1 MTNEDEIINN
11 INLSKFKD
19 KNDLFGFEASKRRVH
34 IIQENNR
41 ISDIEAQIKYAAN
54 RVFINNGDSYHGK
67 YIIQDEE
74 PIAWP
79 TAIAEISQILFTDI
93 EYINLDTELTE
104 QNTANDKYKDQE
116 LNNTYQD
123 SQKSRNSILNKS
135 INSMKSVSVDKDLQ
149 VNNVL
154 DKVYID
160 EEVDNEPPEKQFK
173 YIRNIEVQ
181 PMYIIHKPTIKVN
194 KEDFEPYKY
203 DIVTTVK
210 NKLNIN
216 DERYKYLKN
225 AKKIIISNNKQLLM
239 KEIQKCAVV
248 VYDISL
254 AKNQITEASIALHS
268 IIEEIKYIKSHPKS
282 VVARQSGIRV
292 FILISSIQTWA
303 LTKNKYT
310 SPITQDD
317 YKDRICHPNFQSF
330 YDMENCILLLNDKVC
345 KKLQYS
351 GYFYGIIL
359 APGLVYGQGE
369 HILKYIYKMVFSD
382 TERLLVPKEDNNLPI
397 IHVENLAK
405 IVKNL
410 VVYYDKVTKPY
421 IIGIETAKISLRSIT
436 KCIIKQTQKK
446 NYVYCDYISLCLNSR
461 VTQTVYD
468 MITMSIQIVPV
479 IDNYITQ
486 FMGLDKSIPRIFTE
500 TKTLIS
506 EYHNKYSKK
515 KNIIINGPLEI
526 INFAEKLAH
535 TYNLYFVDLITI
547 SKEFF
552 NILENSVYDI
562 DSNWLQNLSN
572 NKLINKTVLTINNS
586 SLQNLDMLLNKSSN
600 KFEEKHLDNLPTFGN
615 KQLLEEQ
622 KKHFKDYGRISDKYL
637 LPFIKNKIL
646 KNKANK
652 CGYIIANFLENIEQ
666 AQNLFDLKHFESNK
680 KNDLQLDENEIHP
693 TIIIDVIMVGKN
705 VMRKIMYD
713 SETEQINL
721 NLKLVCDDVLDKL
734 LDWPLLDSKHTE
746 SEIMKYILENEH
758 IEIRKNRN
766 LVDYL
771 EVLFK
776 PKMYKEY
783 LLITQSNCL
792 FVDQREFDKLFDSL
806 LINMPAKLKVNE
818 AENKVSDIKDMINK
832 MYVIHPTIIKNKD
845 LAREEDIYEKNLAQL
860 LKDSTIKKEE
870 HFSLQNTK
878 IIDFL
883 IKCVNPLL
891 INGILDIMKNT
902 PEDPIDFLV
911 EYIYNHNMYNP
922 CVSSPPLN
930 KKPKVANSLNKHLL

>member
-1 MTNEDEIINN
+1 MKNN
-11 INLSKFKD
+11 IFNVSTKNHIHYKSFRFED
-19 KNDLFGFEASKRRVH
+19 QNDLFGFKASKRRVH

-41 ISDIEAQIKYAAN
+41 ISNLEAQIKYAAN

-67 YIIQDEE
+67 YIIQ
-74 PIAWP
+74 
-79 TAIAEISQILFTDI
+79 EISQVLFTDI

-104 QNTANDKYKDQE
+104 KNTANDKYKDQE
-116 LNNTYQD
+116 LNSTYQD
-123 SQKSRNSILNKS
+123 SQKSQNSILNNTYQDLRKSRNSILNKS

-160 EEVDNEPPEKQFK
+160 EEVDNETPEKQFK

-181 PMYIIHKPTIKVN
+181 PMYNIHKPTIKVN
-194 KEDFEPYKY
+194 KEDVEEYKY

-210 NKLNIN
+210 NKLNID

-225 AKKIIISNNKQLLM
+225 VKKIIISNNKQLLM

-268 IIEEIKYIKSHPKS
+268 IIEEIKYIKCHPKS

-330 YDMENCILLLNDKVC
+330 YDMENCILLLNDK
-345 KKLQYS
+345 YS

-382 TERLLVPKEDNNLPI
+382 AEQLLVPKEDNNLPI

-421 IIGIETAKISLRSIT
+421 IVGIETAKISLRSIT

-461 VTQTVYD
+461 ITQTVYD

-562 DSNWLQNLSN
+562 DSNWLQNLN
-572 NKLINKTVLTINNS
+572 I
-586 SLQNLDMLLNKSSN
+586 LLNKSSN

-646 KNKANK
+646 KNKVNK

-666 AQNLFDLKHFESNK
+666 AQNLFDLKHFESK
-680 KNDLQLDENEIHP
+680 KENDLQLNENEIYP

-705 VMRKIMYD
+705 VMRKIVYN

-721 NLKLVCDDVLDKL
+721 NSKLVCDDVLDKL
-734 LDWPLLDSKHTE
+734 LDWPSLDSKYTE
-746 SEIMKYILENEH
+746 SEIMKHILENDH

-776 PKMYKEY
+776 PKIYKEY

-818 AENKVSDIKDMINK
+818 AENKVCDIKDMINK
-832 MYVIHPTIIKNKD
+832 TYVIHPTMIKNKD
-845 LAREEDIYEKNLAQL
+845 LAMEEDIYEKNLAQL

-891 INGILDIMKNT
+891 INGILEIMKNT

-930 KKPKVANSLNKHLL
+930 KKPKVAKSLNKHLL